1 VDEGWSC
8 QDRKT
13 TTDYFSERE
22 QGQRPREGQTVIGN
36 GLVSGMKAE
45 ILARINDGSFG
56 ASYREFSRN
65 NGVLTPKHKWY

>member
-1 VDEGWSC
+1 M
-8 QDRKT
+8 
-13 TTDYFSERE
+13 
-22 QGQRPREGQTVIGN
+22 IGT

-65 NGVLTPKHKWY
+65 NGVLTPGQARSSPAMTIDST

>member
-1 VDEGWSC
+1 
-8 QDRKT
+8 
-13 TTDYFSERE
+13 
-22 QGQRPREGQTVIGN
+22 VIGN

-65 NGVLTPKHKWY
+65 NGVLTPKHEWVLAVLRHKHLGVVPGR

>member
-1 VDEGWSC
+1 
-8 QDRKT
+8 
-13 TTDYFSERE
+13 
-22 QGQRPREGQTVIGN
+22 VIGN

-65 NGVLTPKHKWY
+65 NGVLTPKHKWYYLYCVINTSASFRGADKSVADLPASAG